1 MNVIA
6 LHFFDLA
13 FVWAAF
19 ALAIASPGPSNLAIM
34 ATSMSEGRVQG
45 LALGVGVTAG
55 SLTWGILTAVG
66 VSALIAATPLAL
78 TVIKGIGALYMLFL
92 AWRLGRSAFY
102 NIDLV
107 VAAAATPAPSLPLS
121 FMRGYLIHLTN
132 PKALLTWMA
141 IMALGLKATMPT
153 AAIVAMV
160 IGCLMVSLSVNSC
173 YALLFS
179 TDTVVRGYRKV
190 HRGVHIVLSAFF
202 IFAAFKLATLH

>member
-107 VAAAATPAPSLPLS
+107 VAAAANTAPSLPLS

-179 TDTVVRGYRKV
+179 METVVRGYRKV

-202 IFAAFKLATLH
+202 ILAAFKLATLR